1 MVQYW
6 WIAFTGNTKSLQ
18 KHTAWV
24 FTIGLHN
31 LTVHDSMKSN
41 GNSRAKCI
49 MDQVGVHEIRSLGI
63 EVVRRGNTRGCI
75 ELMQRRVVQGMH
87 GVVAFNILEPLP
99 GE

>member
-1 MVQYW
+1 
-6 WIAFTGNTKSLQ
+6 
-18 KHTAWV
+18 
-24 FTIGLHN
+24 
-31 LTVHDSMKSN
+31 
-41 GNSRAKCI
+41 